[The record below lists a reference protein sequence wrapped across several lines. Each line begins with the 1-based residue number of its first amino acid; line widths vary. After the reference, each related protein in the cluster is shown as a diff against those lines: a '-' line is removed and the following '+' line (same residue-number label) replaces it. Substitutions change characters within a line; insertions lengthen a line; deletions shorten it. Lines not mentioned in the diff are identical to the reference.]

1 MDGMKTG
8 DRYTLQFLSVKK
20 KNKKRETKFVKKTKK
35 NEIYRYGIID
45 L

>member
-20 KNKKRETKFVKKTKK
+20 KKKKKTGDGICEEKK